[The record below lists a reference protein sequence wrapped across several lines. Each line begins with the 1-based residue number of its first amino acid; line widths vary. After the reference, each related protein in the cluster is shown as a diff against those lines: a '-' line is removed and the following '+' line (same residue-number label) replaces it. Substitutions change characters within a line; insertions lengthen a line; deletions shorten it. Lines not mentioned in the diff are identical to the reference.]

1 MGGLTCGW
9 HMDKSRSALAVEAA
23 GAMAIVVGVALVSLA
38 AAFIIGGVALVA
50 FGVASEMGDR

>member
-1 MGGLTCGW
+1 
-9 HMDKSRSALAVEAA
+9 MDKSRSALAVEAA

-38 AAFIIGGVALVA
+38 AAFIVGGVALVA